1 MGDGWPLYRGSRA
14 PSLPPPP
21 PWLGRVG
28 AAMFDWI
35 RKPTRRGHFAA
46 LDHADFPPFERGTV
60 WLVGAG
66 PGGPGLVS
74 LLAYHA
80 LGQADV
86 IVHDA
91 LVSPD
96 LLAMA
101 PRRAEKVFAGK
112 RGGKPS
118 PKQAD
123 ISLQLIDL
131 ARAGKRVLR
140 LKGGDP
146 FMFGRGGEEAGAL
159 SRAGIPFRIVPG
171 ISSGLGGLA
180 YAGIPVTHRDTNHA
194 VIFLTG
200 HDESGAVPQR
210 VDWNAVANAAPVIVM
225 FMAVK
230 HLGSI
235 AQKLLAAGR
244 DGGERLAIVSHA
256 ATPEQSVLQTTLAE
270 AQNLTDVP
278 TPAIV
283 VLGPVSSYRQ
293 TLDWYVGEARRH
305 VFG

>member
-1 MGDGWPLYRGSRA
+1 
-14 PSLPPPP
+14 
-21 PWLGRVG
+21 
-28 AAMFDWI
+28 MFDWI
-35 RKPTRRGHFAA
+35 KRPRRRPNHFAA
-46 LDHADFPPFERGTV
+46 LDSADFPPLEPGTV

-66 PGGPGLVS
+66 PGGPGLIS
-74 LLAYHA
+74 LLGYHG

-86 IVHDA
+86 VVHDA
-91 LVSPD
+91 LVPAQ
-96 LLAMA
+96 LLTMIRPGA
-101 PRRAEKVFAGK
+101 KLLFAGK

-123 ISLQLIDL
+123 ISLQLIEL

-159 SRAGIPFRIVPG
+159 AAAGVVFRIVPG

-180 YAGIPVTHRDTNHA
+180 YAGIPITHRDTNQA

-200 HDESGAVPQR
+200 HDDTGGVPQA
-210 VDWNAVANAAPVIVM
+210 VDWASIAKAAPVIVM

-235 AQKLLAAGR
+235 ADKLMAAGR
-244 DGGERLAIVSHA
+244 DGADRLAIVSNA
-256 ATPEQSVLQTTLAE
+256 ATPNQSIVETTLAE
-270 AQNLTDVP
+270 AHRLTEVP
-278 TPAIV
+278 TPAII
-283 VLGPVSSYRQ
+283 VLGPVSGYRSS
-293 TLDWYVGEARRH
+293 LDWYVGQAREH
-305 VFG
+305 GFG

>member
-1 MGDGWPLYRGSRA
+1 MRHGGASSPHGEFCSPNLV
-14 PSLPPPP
+14 PPMI
-21 PWLGRVG
+21 GRW
-28 AAMFDWI
+28 F
-35 RKPTRRGHFAA
+35 KQLLRRRHFAA
-46 LDHADFPPFERGTV
+46 LDHADFPPFEPGTV

-66 PGGPGLVS
+66 PGGPGLIS
-74 LLAYHA
+74 LLGYHG

-86 IVHDA
+86 IVYDA
-91 LVSPD
+91 LVAPQ
-96 LLAMA
+96 LLAMTG
-101 PRRAEKVFAGK
+101 PNTQKVFAGK

-131 ARAGKRVLR
+131 AKAGKRVLR

-159 SRAGIPFRIVPG
+159 ARAGVKFRIVPG

-180 YAGIPVTHRDTNHA
+180 YAGIPVTHRDTNQS

-200 HDESGAVPQR
+200 HDDTGAVPQG

-235 AQKLLAAGR
+235 AEKLMAAGR
-244 DGGERLAIVSHA
+244 DGNDRLAIVSNA
-256 ATPEQSVLQTTLAE
+256 ATPRQSVVETTLARASE
-270 AQNLTDVP
+270 LLEVP

-283 VLGPVSSYRQ
+283 VLGPVGGYREA
-293 TLDWYVGEARRH
+293 LDWYVDKARENG
-305 VFG
+305 FG

>member
-1 MGDGWPLYRGSRA
+1 MMVRPIR
-14 PSLPPPP
+14 PP
-21 PWLGRVG
+21 
-28 AAMFDWI
+28 
-35 RKPTRRGHFAA
+35 RRIGHFGR
-46 LDHADFPPFERGTV
+46 LDHADFPTLEPGSV

-91 LVSPD
+91 LVSPE
-96 LLAMA
+96 LLALA
-101 PRRAEKVFAGK
+101 PRGAQRLFAGK

-118 PKQAD
+118 PRQAD
-123 ISLQLIDL
+123 ISLQLIEL
-131 ARAGKRVLR
+131 AQAGKRVLR

-159 SRAGIPFRIVPG
+159 AQAGVPFRIVPG

-180 YAGIPVTHRDTNHA
+180 YAGIPVTHRDTNQA

-200 HDESGAVPQR
+200 HDESGAVPQG
-210 VDWNAVANAAPVIVM
+210 VDWAAVANAAPVIVM

-235 AQKLLAAGR
+235 AEKLMAAGR
-244 DGGERLAIVSHA
+244 DGGDRLCIVSHA
-256 ATPEQSVLQTTLAE
+256 ATPAQSVRETTLVLAGG
-270 AQNLTDVP
+270 LTDVP

-283 VLGPVSSYRQ
+283 VLGPVSAYRAS
-293 TLDWYVGEARRH
+293 LDWYVGEMRRH

>member
-1 MGDGWPLYRGSRA
+1 
-14 PSLPPPP
+14 
-21 PWLGRVG
+21 
-28 AAMFDWI
+28 MFDWI
-35 RKPTRRGHFAA
+35 RRPRPRGHFAA
-46 LDHADFPPFERGTV
+46 LDHADFPPLEPGTV

-66 PGGPGLVS
+66 PGGPGLMS
-74 LLAYHA
+74 LLGYHA
-80 LGQADV
+80 LGQADA

-101 PRRAEKVFAGK
+101 PRRAKRLFAGK

-118 PKQAD
+118 PKQTD
-123 ISLQLIDL
+123 ISLQLIEL
-131 ARAGKRVLR
+131 ARSGKRVLR

-159 SRAGIPFRIVPG
+159 ARAGIRFRIVPG
-171 ISSGLGGLA
+171 ISSGLAGPA

-200 HDESGAVPQR
+200 HDETGAVPQG
-210 VDWNAVANAAPVIVM
+210 VDWTAVANAAPVIVM

-235 AQKLLAAGR
+235 TQKLLAAGR
-244 DGGERLAIVSHA
+244 DGGDRVAIVSHA
-256 ATPEQSVLQTTLAE
+256 ATPQQSIVETTLAE
-270 AQNLTDVP
+270 AHALTDVP

-283 VLGPVSSYRQ
+283 VLGPVSAYRQ
-293 TLDWYVGEARRH
+293 SLDWYVGQARRH

>member
-1 MGDGWPLYRGSRA
+1 MVRNIRS
-14 PSLPPPP
+14 PS
-21 PWLGRVG
+21 RVG
-28 AAMFDWI
+28 
-35 RKPTRRGHFAA
+35 HFSR
-46 LDHADFPPFERGTV
+46 LDNADFPALEPGSV

-91 LVSPD
+91 LVSAE
-96 LLAMA
+96 LLALA
-101 PRRAEKVFAGK
+101 PQRATLVFAGK

-123 ISLQLIDL
+123 ISLQLIEL
-131 ARAGKRVLR
+131 AQAGKRVLR

-159 SRAGIPFRIVPG
+159 ARAGVPFRIVPG
-171 ISSGLGGLA
+171 ISAGLGGLA
-180 YAGIPVTHRDTNHA
+180 YAGIPVTHRETNQA

-200 HDESGAVPQR
+200 HDESGAVPQG
-210 VDWNAVANAAPVIVM
+210 VDWAAVANAAPVIVM

-230 HLGSI
+230 HLASI
-235 AQKLLAAGR
+235 AERLMAAGR
-244 DGGERLAIVSHA
+244 DGGDRLAIVSNA
-256 ATPEQSVLQTTLAE
+256 ATPMQSVLETTLA
-270 AQNLTDVP
+270 AAGGLGDVP

-283 VLGPVSSYRQ
+283 VLGPVSGYRAS
-293 TLDWYVGEARRH
+293 LDWYVGEMRRH

>member
-1 MGDGWPLYRGSRA
+1 MRDHISQLN
-14 PSLPPPP
+14 
-21 PWLGRVG
+21 
-28 AAMFDWI
+28 
-35 RKPTRRGHFAA
+35 
-46 LDHADFPPFERGTV
+46 HADFPPFHPGSV

-66 PGGPGLVS
+66 PGGPGLLT
-74 LLAYHA
+74 LLAFHA

-96 LLAMA
+96 ILALA
-101 PRRAEKVFAGK
+101 PAHVERIHAGK

-118 PKQAD
+118 PRQAD
-123 ISLQLIDL
+123 ITLRLIEL
-131 ARAGKRVLR
+131 ARQGKRVLR

-146 FMFGRGGEEAGAL
+146 FMFGRGGEEGGELA
-159 SRAGIPFRIVPG
+159 RAGIPFRIVPG

-180 YAGIPVTHRDTNHA
+180 YAGMPVTHRETNHA

-200 HDESGAVPQR
+200 HDETGAVPGA
-210 VDWNAVANAAPVIVM
+210 VDWPAVARAAPVIVM

-230 HLGSI
+230 HLPTI
-235 AQKLLAAGR
+235 AARLLDAGR
-244 DGGERLAIVSHA
+244 SADEALTVVSHIA
-256 ATPEQSVLQTTLAE
+256 SPDQSIHQTTLGA
-270 AQNLTDVP
+270 ARAPIDVP

-283 VLGPVSSYRQ
+283 VLGPVARYRAQ
-293 TLDWYVGEARRH
+293 LDWYVEEVRRH

>member
-1 MGDGWPLYRGSRA
+1 
-14 PSLPPPP
+14 
-21 PWLGRVG
+21 
-28 AAMFDWI
+28 MFDRI
-35 RKPTRRGHFAA
+35 RRPRRRGHFAA
-46 LDHADFPPFERGTV
+46 LDGADFPRLEPGSV

-96 LLAMA
+96 LLALA
-101 PRRAEKVFAGK
+101 PRHVERVFAGK
-112 RGGKPS
+112 RGGRPS

-131 ARAGKRVLR
+131 AKSGKRVLR

-159 SRAGIPFRIVPG
+159 ARASIPFRIVPG

-180 YAGIPVTHRDTNHA
+180 YAGIPVTHRDTNQA

-200 HDESGAVPQR
+200 HDESGAVPHG
-210 VDWNAVANAAPVIVM
+210 VDWPAVAHAAPVIVM

-230 HLGSI
+230 HLGAISER
-235 AQKLLAAGR
+235 LLAAGR
-244 DGGERLAIVSHA
+244 DGNDRLAIVSNA
-256 ATPEQSVLQTTLAE
+256 ATPEQSVRETTLAD
-270 AQNLTDVP
+270 ARDLTDVP

-283 VLGPVSSYRQ
+283 VLGPVSAYRQ
-293 TLDWYVGEARRH
+293 SLDWYVGEARRH